1 MILQTYERIL
11 DAPYILDDFYLNLL
25 DWSSRNVVGIAIE
38 NSVYL
43 WNASDTSSSEL
54 VTVDDQHGPVT
65 SINWAQDGCH
75 LAVGLNNSL
84 VQIWDT
90 TAKKQVN
97 IIQKYRPCCYGAVCV
112 VYIYQK
118 VFMYM
123 GNNIGEQYK

>member
-1 MILQTYERIL
+1 MILQTYERVL

-25 DWSSRNVVGIAIE
+25 DWSSRNVVGIALE

-43 WNASDTSSSEL
+43 WNVSDPSSSEL

-65 SINWAQDGCH
+65 SISWAQDGCH

-97 IIQKYRPCCYGAVCV
+97 IIQKYRLCCYGAVCV
-112 VYIYQK
+112 VYIYHTK
-118 VFMYM
+118 HANYLLT
-123 GNNIGEQYK
+123 